1 MAEYKNY
8 DEQISTQINQ
18 QLQAYEILR
27 HRIIEFY
34 YKPGERLP
42 TKEIHE
48 ELGIGRTPV
57 RESVVRLQ
65 QEGLVFTKPKSGSY
79 VSLIDLKNAE
89 CAHFLRSN
97 TERAVVIEC
106 CARRSKADQEALSS
120 CIFDQTRAMHNHD
133 QRAFFSSDNRMH
145 ELFYQ
150 IAGRKREWT
159 WLSAGSYDLDRF
171 RWLHVKAK
179 GVSWDSI
186 LNEHRHLFQAITQR
200 DPREASYLITSHL
213 HVMLDEKD
221 EVISS
226 FPEYFK

>member
-1 MAEYKNY
+1 MTETKNCT
-8 DEQISTQINQ
+8 EQISSQMNQ

-27 HRIIEFY
+27 RRIIEFY
-34 YKPGERLP
+34 YKPDKRLP

-79 VSLIDLKNAE
+79 VSLIDPKNAE

-97 TERAVVIEC
+97 TEREVVIEC
-106 CARRSKADQEALSS
+106 CARRNKTDQEALSS
-120 CIFDQTRAMHNHD
+120 CISDQANAMHNHD

-150 IAGRKREWT
+150 IAGRKREWE

-186 LNEHRHLFQAITQR
+186 LNEHRRLSEAITRR
-200 DPREASYLITSHL
+200 DPREAAYLITSHL
-213 HVMLDEKD
+213 HVMLDEKED
-221 EVISS
+221 VITS

>member
-1 MAEYKNY
+1 MTETKNCT
-8 DEQISTQINQ
+8 EQISSQMNQ

-27 HRIIEFY
+27 RRIIEFY
-34 YKPGERLP
+34 YKPDKRLP

-106 CARRSKADQEALSS
+106 CARRSKA
-120 CIFDQTRAMHNHD
+120 RAMHNHD